1 MRSSIPALFIALG
14 RVIALPAVAQQ
25 MTPGNQ
31 RMQEDANKGVKTR
44 NSGESGY
51 VASQEKQG
59 AGARVPGQSDKSQ
72 TTGSNGGTAN
82 TPSGGKS
89 R

>member
-1 MRSSIPALFIALG
+1 MLIALG
-14 RVIALPAVAQQ
+14 SMIALPAAAQQ

-51 VASQEKQG
+51 VAGQEKQ
-59 AGARVPGQSDKSQ
+59 GARVPGQS
-72 TTGSNGGTAN
+72 
-82 TPSGGKS
+82 GKS
-89 R
+89 RTTGANSGTGSTGSGSGGTSR